1 MCEKMKI
8 EILTGGICAA
18 KGVRAFGIKKGKNG
32 LTLID
37 GKGIAAGA
45 FTVNKLRA
53 APTEFTAKQV
63 LNGRLSAIIANSGCA
78 NSFTGEQGMQ
88 NAERMAE
95 LAATALNVPKEE
107 VAVLSTG
114 SIGTQL
120 DMDLIE
126 WQLGEVVKG
135 LTSSEKGSTVAARG
149 IMTTDTSQKEI
160 AVRIE
165 TESGESVVIGGIAKG
180 SGMIAPYMNTATML
194 AFIYTDAK
202 LEADVLRR
210 CLQDVVDDSFNMVL
224 VDGDMSTNDSVLVVA
239 TGRRGAIGE
248 EELNK
253 GLLFVCQALAKMMAR
268 DGEGATKFVEV
279 TVRGVQSNAD
289 AREAARAIVRSPLV
303 KSAIFG
309 ERLDL
314 VCGRIIAAL
323 GGARITGGIIPE
335 KLAISVKGANDEV
348 LAVKNGLFMALSESA
363 RAIMKA
369 KELFVAVD
377 LGTDDGA
384 EATAWGC
391 DLSYDYVKINAA
403 Y

>member
-1 MCEKMKI
+1 MKI

-18 KGVRAFGIKKGKNG
+18 KGVEAFGIKEGKNG
-32 LTLID
+32 LTLIK
-37 GKGIAAGA
+37 GKGTAAGA
-45 FTVNKLRA
+45 FSVNKLRA
-53 APTEFTAKQV
+53 APTEFTAQQV
-63 LNGRLSAIIANSGCA
+63 VNGRLSAVIANSGCA

-95 LAATALNVPKEE
+95 LAATVLNVPKEE

-120 DMDLIE
+120 DMALIE
-126 WQLGEVVKG
+126 RQLGEVVKG
-135 LTSSEKGSTVAARG
+135 LTSNEKGSTAAARG
-149 IMTTDTSQKEI
+149 IMTTDTAPKEI

-180 SGMIAPYMNTATML
+180 SGMIAPHMNTATML

-202 LEADVLRR
+202 LDADTLRR
-210 CLQDVVDDSFNMVL
+210 CLQDAVDDSFNMVL

-239 TGRRGAIGE
+239 TGQRGAIGE
-248 EELNK
+248 EEFK
-253 GLLFVCQALAKMMAR
+253 VAVTFVCQALAKMMAR

-279 TVRGVQSNAD
+279 TVRGAQSSSD
-289 AREAARAIVRSPLV
+289 AREAARAIVRSPLI
-303 KSAIFG
+303 KSAVFG

-314 VCGRIIAAL
+314 VCGRIVAAL
-323 GGARITGGIIPE
+323 GSAHIAGEIDQN
-335 KLAISVKGANDEV
+335 KLAISVKGADKEV
-348 LAVKNGLFMALSESA
+348 LAAENGLFIELPESA

-369 KELFVAVD
+369 KELFFTVD
-377 LGTDDGA
+377 LGMDGGA